1 MERDEQ
7 QQATWLVDCRQ
18 MPAPYPLLGAR
29 AAIALMKH
37 GEILGLLLTDPDSA
51 ADVPAWCRMTGNRLV
66 GADVRHGVHRLLIQ
80 KGLTPCPSH

>member
-1 MERDEQ
+1 
-7 QQATWLVDCRQ
+7 

-29 AAIALMKH
+29 AAIALMKD

-66 GADVRHGVHRLLIQ
+66 GSDVRHGVHRLLIQ